1 MLGKIPVNVNHS
13 IPTLTTSQK
22 LKTPQFTKPITS
34 YYQGRVAHW
43 VSGIVLSLKVPSL
56 KPAMLSQVLDFLI
69 RLQVKLEKNYV
80 KREILLTIFNL
91 GFYQSEL

>member
-1 MLGKIPVNVNHS
+1 M
-13 IPTLTTSQK
+13 
-22 LKTPQFTKPITS
+22 
-34 YYQGRVAHW
+34 
-43 VSGIVLSLKVPSL
+43 LSLKVPSL
-56 KPAMLSQVLDFLI
+56 KPAVLSQVLDFLI